1 MFSFCK
7 QICRRWQIKK
17 SLLPLLDEMEK
28 NLEKY
33 YVMDQRQF
41 IESGFGMEA
50 WARAQKLQ
58 DFSFDDRLKH
68 YAYILEEFNKFYVA
82 FKEYE
87 RWYAS
92 DLKNKTADN
101 ARQLHTQKEE
111 LQKRMRKL
119 DRVIIPA
126 GQVLEKKLLEMK
138 ILKS

>member
-58 DFSFDDRLKH
+58 DFNFDDRLKH
-68 YAYILEEFNKFYVA
+68 YA
-82 FKEYE
+82 
-87 RWYAS
+87 
-92 DLKNKTADN
+92 
-101 ARQLHTQKEE
+101 
-111 LQKRMRKL
+111 
-119 DRVIIPA
+119 
-126 GQVLEKKLLEMK
+126 
-138 ILKS
+138 